1 MSTRKDSYFLSAC
14 IAVTLVAVIAIAGV
28 ITYGVKYKD
37 KLNSDSSETSSMVNT
52 AEVSSESSSSEAQS
66 NVSQSSNVSSSNG
79 ESSDVSSVESTT
91 ASNNITSGGFTEQ
104 GTGFV
109 NDGTPVCYLTFDDG
123 PCKNTDTILK
133 ILEEND
139 IKATFFVVGTM
150 STGKIKDI
158 YNAGHS
164 IGLHTNT
171 HELTKSS
178 SKYVYKNESN
188 YFKDLQGISDVV
200 YKKIGIRSNLV
211 RFPGGSVT
219 AYKRLGKDVF
229 ASVKQRLEDNGY
241 TYFDWNIDSGDT
253 HSKSPSKEYV
263 MKEIRDGLYS
273 NGKLKNEICILMHD
287 IKNVTVEALPDIIKE
302 LKELGYTFRPL
313 SSNSEN
319 FAFK

>member
-1 MSTRKDSYFLSAC
+1 MSKRKDSYILSAC

-28 ITYGVKYKD
+28 ITYGVKYKN
-37 KLNSDSSETSSMVNT
+37 KLYSDSRETSSVFNT
-52 AEVSSESSSSEAQS
+52 VEVSSESSSSE
-66 NVSQSSNVSSSNG
+66 
-79 ESSDVSSVESTT
+79 VSSVESTT
-91 ASNNITSGGFTEQ
+91 ASNNITS
-104 GTGFV
+104 
-109 NDGTPVCYLTFDDG
+109 DDTPVCYLTFDDG

-211 RFPGGSVT
+211 RFPGGSIT
-219 AYKRLGKDVF
+219 AYKRLGEGVF

-241 TYFDWNIDSGDT
+241 TYFDWNNYSGDT

-263 MKEIRDGLYS
+263 MKEIRDGLFS